1 MGPTKLFYLALVVA
15 FSAIIGSAFAES
27 AAVTNYK
34 QQVTRIVD
42 TWTRQMSRFNDELTK
57 AKADLDTLKKQTPA
71 PADLDKQVADLQTKI
86 KNLQASMDLAT
97 NMMRV
102 DIGLLTVDT
111 PKKEEALPLP
121 GFVKDLIKAKGIPL
135 AKNVSVLPNA
145 TLKGG
150 SISSVSLVVTVTFP

>member
-1 MGPTKLFYLALVVA
+1 MGPTKLLYLALVVA

-71 PADLDKQVADLQTKI
+71 PADLADLQTKI

>member
-1 MGPTKLFYLALVVA
+1 
-15 FSAIIGSAFAES
+15 
-27 AAVTNYK
+27 
-34 QQVTRIVD
+34 
-42 TWTRQMSRFNDELTK
+42 MSRFNGELTK
-57 AKADLDTLKKQTPA
+57 AKADLDALKKQTPP
-71 PADLDKQVADLQTKI
+71 PADLDKQVANLQAEI

-111 PKKEEALPLP
+111 PKKEEVLPLP

-135 AKNVSVLPNA
+135 SKNVSVLPNA

-150 SISSVSLVVTVTFP
+150 SISSVSLVVTLTFP